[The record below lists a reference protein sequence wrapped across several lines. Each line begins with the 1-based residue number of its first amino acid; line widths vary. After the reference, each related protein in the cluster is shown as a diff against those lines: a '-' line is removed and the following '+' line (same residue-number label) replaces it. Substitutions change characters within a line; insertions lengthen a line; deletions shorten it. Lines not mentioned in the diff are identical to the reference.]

1 MVGVPRS
8 TGCATCVSRRIKCDE
23 GRPTCQK
30 CEKAGRSCPGYARD
44 LQFRN
49 RTMTVVSRNTRPIV
63 VDSISSAS
71 PTDSSSSLGSD
82 SSDLR
87 RDSVVATTPPE
98 VDSVKS
104 LHLPRT
110 EQLQIMSA
118 LIDGFAPPSAEPTQG
133 PSMIRDWLSFV
144 YYRIGSTTPLDLA
157 MRSVAC
163 MQFGLRTKDTN
174 MINVS
179 RGYYGYALQT
189 LRKALMAPAT
199 AQSELQSTVM
209 LLTFY
214 ELMSNRK
221 EDEWVRHSGGSVEM
235 MRVRG
240 PSAYTNRKSF
250 DYSMYLVCRY
260 YIVMEAFYK
269 RKACFLDSP
278 EWNTLA
284 RDPDSAEGDIR
295 ESMFRIHV
303 QIPGL
308 IRNAQRTAAGQYD
321 AFELIKKTVELR
333 TTVKQLYDQW
343 IVELIA
349 TNNMPTEVP
358 GEDELFPMVYHF
370 NNLAVHG
377 FMSQHCSTII
387 QLNSVLIQCG
397 LPGKEEYIQECRE
410 QAEQLCRYVQ
420 FAQGRV
426 LGSILL
432 HFWLITAKRH
442 AEDKYQDWISA
453 KQAAIQ
459 K

>member
-30 CEKAGRSCPGYARD
+30 CAKSGRQCPGYSRE

-49 RTMTVVSRNTRPIV
+49 KTVTVVSNRQRAVI
-63 VDSISSAS
+63 ISSRSTAS
-71 PTDSSSSLGSD
+71 PADSSTSSSSSVD
-82 SSDLR
+82 VR
-87 RDSVVATTPPE
+87 RDSAVVTTPPE
-98 VDSVKS
+98 PAVNS
-104 LHLPRT
+104 LQMPRT
-110 EQLQIMSA
+110 EQLQLMAA
-118 LIDGFAPPSAEPTQG
+118 LIDGFAPPSAEPKQG
-133 PSMIRDWLSFV
+133 PSMIREWLSFV
-144 YYRIGSTTPLDLA
+144 YYRIGSMTPLDLA

-163 MQFGLRTKDTN
+163 MQFGLRNKDTRS
-174 MINVS
+174 INIS
-179 RGYYGYALQT
+179 RAYYGGALQT
-189 LRKALMAPAT
+189 LRKALITPT
-199 AQSELQSTVM
+199 TGQSELQSTVM

-221 EDEWVRHSGGSVEM
+221 EDEWIRHSGGSVEM
-235 MRVRG
+235 MRMRG
-240 PSAYTNRKSF
+240 PRAYANRKSF

-260 YIVMEAFYK
+260 SIVMEAFYK
-269 RKACFLDSP
+269 RKACFLDDP
-278 EWNTLA
+278 AWNELA
-284 RDPDSAEGDIR
+284 HDPDSEEGDIR

-308 IRNAQRTAAGQYD
+308 IRNAQRTATGQYD
-321 AFELIKKTVELR
+321 ASELIKKTVELR
-333 TTVKQLYDQW
+333 TAVKRLYDEW
-343 IVELIA
+343 IPALKA
-349 TNNMPTEVP
+349 SNNMPIEIP
-358 GEDELFPMVYHF
+358 GEDELFPMVYYF

-410 QAEQLCRYVQ
+410 QAEQLCRYVH

-432 HFWLITAKRH
+432 HAWLITAKRY
-442 AEDKYQDWISA
+442 ADEKYQDWITA

-459 K
+459 R

>member
-1 MVGVPRS
+1 
-8 TGCATCVSRRIKCDE
+8 
-23 GRPTCQK
+23 
-30 CEKAGRSCPGYARD
+30 
-44 LQFRN
+44 
-49 RTMTVVSRNTRPIV
+49 
-63 VDSISSAS
+63 
-71 PTDSSSSLGSD
+71 
-82 SSDLR
+82 
-87 RDSVVATTPPE
+87 
-98 VDSVKS
+98 
-104 LHLPRT
+104 
-110 EQLQIMSA
+110 
-118 LIDGFAPPSAEPTQG
+118 
-133 PSMIRDWLSFV
+133 
-144 YYRIGSTTPLDLA
+144 
-157 MRSVAC
+157 
-163 MQFGLRTKDTN
+163 MQFALRNKDTRL
-174 MINVS
+174 IHTS
-179 RGYYGYALQT
+179 RAYYGGALQT
-189 LRKALMAPAT
+189 LRKALITPT
-199 AQSELQSTVM
+199 TGQSELQSTVM

-221 EDEWVRHSGGSVEM
+221 EDEWIRHSGGSVEM
-235 MRVRG
+235 MRIRG
-240 PSAYTNRKSF
+240 PKAYVDRKSF

-269 RKACFLDSP
+269 RKACFLDDP
-278 EWNTLA
+278 AWNELA
-284 RDPDSAEGDIR
+284 HDPDSEEGDIR

-333 TTVKQLYDQW
+333 TTVKRLYDEW
-343 IVELIA
+343 IVALKA
-349 TNNMPTEVP
+349 SNNMPIEIP

-410 QAEQLCRYVQ
+410 QAEQLCRYVH

-442 AEDKYQDWISA
+442 ADEKYQDWITA

-459 K
+459 R

>member
-8 TGCATCVSRRIKCDE
+8 TGFRTRQCDE

-30 CEKAGRSCPGYARD
+30 CEKSGRQCPGYTRE

-49 RTMTVVSRNTRPIV
+49 KMVQVVSKRERPIIIN
-63 VDSISSAS
+63 SISTAS
-71 PTDSSSSLGSD
+71 PTDSSTSSGSSLD
-82 SSDLR
+82 TR
-87 RDSVVATTPPE
+87 RDSAVITTPPE
-98 VDSVKS
+98 PAVKS

-110 EQLQIMSA
+110 EQLQIMAA
-118 LIDGFAPPSAEPTQG
+118 LIDGFAPPSAEPKQG

-144 YYRIGSTTPLDLA
+144 YGRIGSTTPLDLA

-163 MQFGLRTKDTN
+163 MQFGLRRKDERI
-174 MINVS
+174 INVS
-179 RGYYGYALQT
+179 RAYYGGALQT
-189 LRKALMAPAT
+189 LRKALLAPT
-199 AQSELQSTVM
+199 TGQSELQSTVM

-235 MRVRG
+235 MRIRG
-240 PSAYTNRKSF
+240 PKAYTDRKSF

-269 RKACFLDSP
+269 RKACFLDNP

-284 RDPDSAEGDIR
+284 RDPDSLEGDIR

-308 IRNAQRTAAGQYD
+308 IRNAQLTAVGQYD
-321 AFELIKKTVELR
+321 AFELIKKTIELR
-333 TTVKQLYDQW
+333 TTVKRLYDEW
-343 IVELIA
+343 IVALKA
-349 TNNMPTEVP
+349 TDNMPIEIP
-358 GEDELFPMVYHF
+358 GEDELFPVVYHF

-397 LPGKEEYIQECRE
+397 LPGKEEYIQECRQ
-410 QAEQLCRYVQ
+410 QAEQLCRYVH

-442 AEDKYQDWISA
+442 ADEKYQGWIAA

-459 K
+459 R